1 MRSFYDSLKAIIN
14 LNTRVLNM
22 KKVLGVAGVGLVGA
36 AAFMFSGVYNV
47 SATDKHWDITTRLLE
62 LVRDKSVHAA
72 SKNIV
77 APNLDDI
84 KMISNGAK
92 NYDAMCVQC
101 HLAPG
106 APVSELNQAL
116 YPKPPVFHQKDDK
129 HKHKPAETFWVIK
142 NGFKMTGMPAWGEF
156 HTDQQLW
163 EMTAFL
169 QKLKGMSADRYFE
182 LVGEGG
188 HSHSDGVHFEASE
201 NNTAID
207 KDDAH
212 SNDGLKNSTHS
223 DTDNHG
229 H

>member
-1 MRSFYDSLKAIIN
+1 MN
-14 LNTRVLNM
+14 
-22 KKVLGVAGVGLVGA
+22 KVLGVIGVGLFGVV
-36 AAFMFSGVYNV
+36 AFMLSGGYDV
-47 SATDKHWDITTRLLE
+47 SATDKHWSATTKLLE
-62 LVRDKSVHAA
+62 LVRDRSVHSA
-72 SKNIV
+72 SENIV
-77 APNLDDI
+77 VPELDNI
-84 KMISNGAK
+84 EMISNGAK

-116 YPKPPVFHQKDDK
+116 YPKPPTFHANNDK
-129 HKHKPAETFWVIK
+129 HKHSPAETFWVIK

-169 QKLKGMSADRYFE
+169 QKLNGMSADRYTE

-188 HSHSDGVHFEASE
+188 HSHSNGVHFEASNDE
-201 NNTAID
+201 LNT
-207 KDDAH
+207 
-212 SNDGLKNSTHS
+212 STHS